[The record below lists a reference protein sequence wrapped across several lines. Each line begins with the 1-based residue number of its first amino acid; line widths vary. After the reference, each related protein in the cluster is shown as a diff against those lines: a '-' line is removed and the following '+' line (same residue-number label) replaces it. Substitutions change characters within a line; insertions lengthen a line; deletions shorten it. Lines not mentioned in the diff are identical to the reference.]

1 MGKPTL
7 PKDRT
12 DLLKEMLKVNDQNY
26 GLLRAQD
33 QMANKN
39 IGAGFGA
46 ARNQP
51 NDLQRFD
58 IRGGFIQGWSGSAVV
73 TSDELDGTGII
84 NLQIYQTSKLII
96 PNVGA
101 NTLLVL
107 VATILDGQELWISA
121 ESGDTLPIQN
131 TAGAGNTTT
140 GNIDVG
146 GSDITLNAGDWLQL
160 VFDARDQK
168 WHGSLGTG
176 GGSEGSRLL
185 TGLTADDS
193 TVGVIPWDNNF
204 FFGDITKITATAT
217 PGVFKL
223 LQGDSYTMEALLQV
237 EMVESGGGSELT
249 FTWQEGAAEGGPFT
263 DVAANQSVV
272 GSMEVGKAT
281 LTTQPHAIA
290 LVVANTA
297 DVFVRTFSTLL
308 SGTYTRTIAL
318 STIAEIETIGT
329 GSAGGTGGAD
339 SLGQLSDV
347 AINPD
352 PPIANDILQFNT
364 TSG

>member
-101 NTLLVL
+101 NTLLVIVPPWCTYHL
-107 VATILDGQELWISA
+107 VI
-121 ESGDTLPIQN
+121 
-131 TAGAGNTTT
+131 
-140 GNIDVG
+140 V
-146 GSDITLNAGDWLQL
+146 
-160 VFDARDQK
+160 
-168 WHGSLGTG
+168 
-176 GGSEGSRLL
+176 
-185 TGLTADDS
+185 
-193 TVGVIPWDNNF
+193 
-204 FFGDITKITATAT
+204 
-217 PGVFKL
+217 
-223 LQGDSYTMEALLQV
+223 
-237 EMVESGGGSELT
+237 
-249 FTWQEGAAEGGPFT
+249 
-263 DVAANQSVV
+263 
-272 GSMEVGKAT
+272 
-281 LTTQPHAIA
+281 
-290 LVVANTA
+290 
-297 DVFVRTFSTLL
+297 
-308 SGTYTRTIAL
+308 
-318 STIAEIETIGT
+318 
-329 GSAGGTGGAD
+329 
-339 SLGQLSDV
+339 
-347 AINPD
+347 
-352 PPIANDILQFNT
+352 
-364 TSG
+364 